1 MLHFGGGEENHE
13 GTLGEGLHNDVG
25 GGPERSMTSEG
36 GRFEIFFKKFRI
48 LPKEVPLSKSIH
60 LERLRA

>member
-1 MLHFGGGEENHE
+1 MLHFGGGKENHE

-36 GRFEIFFKKFRI
+36 GRFEIFF
-48 LPKEVPLSKSIH
+48 
-60 LERLRA
+60 